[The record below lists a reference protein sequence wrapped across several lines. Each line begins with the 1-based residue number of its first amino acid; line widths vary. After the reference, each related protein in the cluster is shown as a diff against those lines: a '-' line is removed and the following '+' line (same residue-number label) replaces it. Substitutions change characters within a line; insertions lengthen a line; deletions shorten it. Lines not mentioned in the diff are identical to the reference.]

1 MGRLPRGDD
10 VLRLLVPLPEGSLG
24 RDPGAARVARP
35 RDRRA
40 EPLLPRSDA
49 RDQYLLRGGRPV
61 GELSS
66 CAVELPPV
74 AAAADALG
82 QGIVVPHV
90 PVGGLGRRCSV
101 PGRPLEGWRL
111 ASKGLVPPPR
121 RRGSALAQG
130 CDRSGRVVLPLARAA
145 AVWTGVRVLVVLLAA
160 GEHEDEVA

>member
-74 AAAADALG
+74 APAADALG

-90 PVGGLGRRCSV
+90 PVCGLGRRCSA
-101 PGRPLEGWRL
+101 PGAATGGLAGGFEGV
-111 ASKGLVPPPR
+111 APPPR
-121 RRGSALAQG
+121 RKGIALAQG
-130 CDRSGRVVLPLARAA
+130 CDRSGRVALPLARVA
-145 AVWTGVRVLVVLLAA
+145 AVSTGERARGAWVV
-160 GEHEDEVA
+160 GESSARRS